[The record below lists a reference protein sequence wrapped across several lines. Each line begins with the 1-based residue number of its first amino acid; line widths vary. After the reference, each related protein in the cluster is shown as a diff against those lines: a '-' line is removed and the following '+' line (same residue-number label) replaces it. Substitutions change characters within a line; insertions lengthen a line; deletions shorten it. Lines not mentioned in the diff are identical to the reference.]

1 MNIGDKIK
9 KLREAKGLSQKEVAL
24 ALSMNP
30 SQYSKIEN
38 GKVDPQFSSIERI
51 AKALGVSVAD
61 FFSADTIPDI
71 NSLNKSV
78 VEKVQLIEQLEE
90 TQKKSIFS
98 IIDMAIYNIKLKQ
111 TLSNALAINV

>member
-9 KLREAKGLSQKEVAL
+9 KIREAKGLSQKEVAI

-51 AKALGVSVAD
+51 AKALGMDMAD
-61 FFSADTIPDI
+61 FFSSEQIADV

-78 VEKVQLIEQLEE
+78 VEKVQLIEQLDEN
-90 TQKKSIFS
+90 QKKSIFS

-111 TLSNALAINV
+111 TLSNALAINM